1 MGVGMEEGEL
11 KGNDWL
17 PGVIDREMAG
27 DAGGLMRIDGDW
39 AKGKCKTRS
48 AVRI

>member
-17 PGVIDREMAG
+17 PGAIDREMAG
-27 DAGGLMRIDGDW
+27 DAWGIDED
-39 AKGKCKTRS
+39 
-48 AVRI
+48 